1 MRMFVKPRIL
11 SQSKYTMKNKQSR
24 FAFSIL
30 RSFRARIRLAKLRSS
45 ETQTTIRTDLLYPSS
60 ETPM

>member
-24 FAFSIL
+24 FVFSIL
-30 RSFRARIRLAKLRSS
+30 RSFRTHILGCSVTCNQFGHRVNRML
-45 ETQTTIRTDLLYPSS
+45 T
-60 ETPM
+60 